1 MTIAPPVRVLVVDD
15 QELVRAGFCV
25 ILEAADG
32 ITVVG
37 EAANGAQAVAAAAEL
52 APDVVLM
59 DIRMPEMDGL
69 AAARLIAGQASAG
82 TVRGW

>member
-1 MTIAPPVRVLVVDD
+1 MSAAIRVLVVDD

-32 ITVVG
+32 IAVAG
-37 EAANGAQAVAAAAEL
+37 EAGTGAEAVAAAREL

-59 DIRMPEMDGL
+59 DVRMPEMDGIEATRQITGGDR
-69 AAARLIAGQASAG
+69 AAGP
-82 TVRGW
+82 GWSC